1 MGTIATLPIN
11 DFTGTQTSPGVSVPA
26 GATNVVIDFDG
37 STMLDPAVHVDT
49 VIEFAPDGVT
59 WREIAGANFQCGSKM
74 RDGVTPRAVYSVN
87 TDIPP
92 DGANKKL
99 RGTLTVIG
107 GSLTT
112 TLHISTTP

>member
-1 MGTIATLPIN
+1 MGVIGTLPIN
-11 DFTGTQTSPGVSVPA
+11 NFTGSQTSPSRDVPA
-26 GATNVVIDFDG
+26 GAESVTIDFDG

-59 WREIAGANFQCGSKM
+59 FRQIAGANFQCGSKM
-74 RDGVTPRAVYSVN
+74 RDGTPRAIYSVN
-87 TDIPP
+87 TEIPA

-99 RGTLTVIG
+99 RGTLTVTG

-112 TLHISTTP
+112 AMRISTSP